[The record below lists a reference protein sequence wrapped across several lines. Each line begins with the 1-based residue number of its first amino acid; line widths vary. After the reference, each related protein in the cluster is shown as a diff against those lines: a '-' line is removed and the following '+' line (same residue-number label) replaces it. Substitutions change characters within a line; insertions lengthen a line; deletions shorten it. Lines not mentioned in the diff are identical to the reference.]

1 MAKTSSIFASISP
14 GMDIEESTSGL
25 VSAMKAFNIEADD
38 ALDGIASK
46 VNAIGNSQAVSNAD
60 IVEFLSKS
68 SAAMKEGNNSLE
80 ETIALG
86 TAAQEVVRN
95 ASNVGQVLKTTSMR
109 IRGGI
114 IASIFSNKYA
124 VCA

>member
-68 SAAMKEGNNSLE
+68 SAAMKEGNNTLE

-86 TAAQEVVRN
+86 TAAQEIVRN